1 MSSSD
6 RRAVLA
12 LLAAAPLAACGFT
25 PAFAPGGP
33 AARLRNAV
41 RADDPHNKNGFDLVA
56 EVEARLGR
64 PETPRY
70 SLAYSI
76 NTSTQSV
83 GITASGAV
91 TRYRIVGGASYV
103 LREIAT
109 GRTLAQGSVDS
120 FTSYS
125 AAGTPVTTL
134 TDEQAANTRLMV
146 ILADQIVDRLIA
158 TSPAWAK

>member
-6 RRAVLA
+6 RRTLLK

-33 AARLRNAV
+33 AAGLMGAV
-41 RADDPHNKNGFDLVA
+41 RADDPHDKNAYDFVG
-56 EVEARLGR
+56 EIEARLGT
-64 PETPRY
+64 PQAPRY
-70 SLAYSI
+70 SLAYTLR
-76 NTSTQSV
+76 TSTGSV

-91 TRYRIVGGASYV
+91 TRYRITGSADYA
-103 LREIAT
+103 LHDIAT
-109 GRTLAQGSVDS
+109 GKTLTQGSVDS

-134 TDEQAANTRLMV
+134 TDEEAANTRLMV
-146 ILADQIVDRLIA
+146 ILADQIADRLIA
-158 TSPAWAK
+158 TSGAWNG